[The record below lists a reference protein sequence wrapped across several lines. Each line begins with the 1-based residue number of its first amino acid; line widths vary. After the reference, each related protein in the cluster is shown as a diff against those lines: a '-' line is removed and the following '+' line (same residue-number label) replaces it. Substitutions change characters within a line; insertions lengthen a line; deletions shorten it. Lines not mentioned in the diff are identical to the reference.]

1 MLKHSG
7 RPGIG
12 DFAAAFSGKYRDN
25 MLVGKL
31 YNYLTADYA
40 DEEVAGFELD
50 PRSGYVSISL
60 VSDATVQAEMCF
72 WNLPDGRQR
81 IGVRLYNYYEL
92 SRPLLLFYDYDAK
105 DGRMMPLHPAPV
117 GLLPD
122 FARCDFHLPQRGKDI
137 RLYPEYEVEGE
148 AWLRYDGFN
157 GFVFDGPDSIEMAY
171 SMAPGKAIVDCY
183 ITSGGAWANVRR
195 GPTVNSDV
203 VARISPEESYTL
215 ILEKPTAGWWH
226 ILDDRIYPAESEDD
240 TDVLFLGGG
249 QPCWIH
255 HSIVC
260 IDFIFTDGKDVKLL
274 AAPSYKADVTAS
286 IAPSN
291 EKAVHPLDVSSDGGW
306 VKVVCGEASGWI
318 RVENLCSNPLTTCI

>member
-1 MLKHSG
+1 
-7 RPGIG
+7 
-12 DFAAAFSGKYRDN
+12 
-25 MLVGKL
+25 
-31 YNYLTADYA
+31 
-40 DEEVAGFELD
+40 
-50 PRSGYVSISL
+50 
-60 VSDATVQAEMCF
+60 
-72 WNLPDGRQR
+72 
-81 IGVRLYNYYEL
+81 
-92 SRPLLLFYDYDAK
+92 
-105 DGRMMPLHPAPV
+105 
-117 GLLPD
+117 
-122 FARCDFHLPQRGKDI
+122 
-137 RLYPEYEVEGE
+137 
-148 AWLRYDGFN
+148 
-157 GFVFDGPDSIEMAY
+157 
-171 SMAPGKAIVDCY
+171 MAPGKPIVDCY
-183 ITSGGAWANVRR
+183 ILSGGSAANVRR